1 MNSPEILNLVIELV
15 KEIGEEKEQKIL
27 VTPTESTRLLGD
39 TLNSIELV
47 MLIAELEQRIADQF
61 NVQLILADDRAM
73 SQRTS
78 PFRSVK
84 TLVQYIEILLAKQ

>member
-1 MNSPEILNLVIELV
+1 MNSPEIFNLVIELV